1 MAKKKIS
8 GLFLRDPSRTVKVL
22 KQVGE
27 SQMNRDASREAK
39 LPGKRIS
46 STGKIYWE
54 TRKNRS
60 DRPLKAT

>member
-1 MAKKKIS
+1 MVKSKIQT
-8 GLFLRDPSRTVKVL
+8 LFLKDPSRTVKVL

-27 SQMNRDASREAK
+27 SQMARDAAREAK

-46 STGKIYWE
+46 ATGKIYWE

-60 DRPLKAT
+60 DRELKTT